1 MKTYISG
8 ILGAVALAVCV
19 VASAQ
24 TFKTNEDIEAMG
36 YSHIYSLSIPDY
48 TNFRVNGVPYSVNN
62 SNLNLGPIESVAYRV
77 NLGEDNFC
85 YASFGA
91 FTSDLTRIGVPVY
104 SNQYVQQR
112 YVQDLYYEAQ
122 SPLLN
127 TAGTSV
133 SQGNIEFW
141 SYNYE
146 QNNAAGIPNAS
157 SATDRSGYDFGDKM
171 TNGTHGS
178 MQLHDYQNSTTI
190 FAFNNWNNAGE
201 DAALGV
207 GNSNIGNTGADW
219 TFAV

>member
-1 MKTYISG
+1 MKTYISSVV
-8 ILGAVALAVCV
+8 GAVALAVSI
-19 VASAQ
+19 VALSSAQ
-24 TFKTNEDIEAMG
+24 TFKTDEQIEAMG

-48 TNFRVNGVPYSVNN
+48 SNFRVNGVPYSVNN
-62 SNLNLGPIESVAYRV
+62 SNLNLGPIESVAYRL

-91 FTSDLTRIGVPVY
+91 YTSDLTRIGVPVY
-104 SNQYVQQR
+104 ANQNIQQR
-112 YVQDLYYEAQ
+112 YVHNLYYEAK

-133 SQGNIEFW
+133 TQGNIEFW
-141 SYNYE
+141 YLNYE

-157 SATDRSGYDFGDKM
+157 SATDRSGYDFGDKA
-171 TNGTHGS
+171 TNGFHAS
-178 MQLHDYQNSTTI
+178 MQVHDYQNRTTI

-207 GNSNIGNTGADW
+207 GNSNIANTGPD
-219 TFAV
+219 